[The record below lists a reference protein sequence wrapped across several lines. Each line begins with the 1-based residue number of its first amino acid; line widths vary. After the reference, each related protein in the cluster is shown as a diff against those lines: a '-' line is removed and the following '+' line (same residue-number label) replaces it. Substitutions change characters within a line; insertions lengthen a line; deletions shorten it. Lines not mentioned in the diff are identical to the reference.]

1 MEEYAKSGKILTI
14 WKNALKIQKN
24 KKESHFILVGKF
36 GKILKF
42 QKNTLKNLE
51 RKKLNS
57 GKLGKIHESQ
67 KNTPETQKNIN
78 KT

>member
-51 RKKLNS
+51 RKKI
-57 GKLGKIHESQ
+57 KLRKTR
-67 KNTPETQKNIN
+67 KNTRKSEKYPGNSEKY
-78 KT
+78 